1 MHRQVRVE
9 GTARPLA
16 DDEADAYFNAR
27 PYASRLAVW
36 VAEQSAPVP
45 NRGFLEERMTELAQR
60 YAGAT
65 VPRPATWVG
74 YRVAPESMEFWQGRE
89 SRLHDRL
96 LYTRNG
102 GGWKIVRLA
111 P

>member
-1 MHRQVRVE
+1 MFMRQSSPVE
-9 GTARPLA
+9 
-16 DDEADAYFNAR
+16 
-27 PYASRLAVW
+27 SR
-36 VAEQSAPVP
+36 E
-45 NRGFLEERMTELAQR
+45 FLEDRMAGMAERYPGDA
-60 YAGAT
+60 

-74 YRVAPESMEFWQGRE
+74 YRVTPERMEFWQGRE

-96 LYTRNG
+96 LYTRED